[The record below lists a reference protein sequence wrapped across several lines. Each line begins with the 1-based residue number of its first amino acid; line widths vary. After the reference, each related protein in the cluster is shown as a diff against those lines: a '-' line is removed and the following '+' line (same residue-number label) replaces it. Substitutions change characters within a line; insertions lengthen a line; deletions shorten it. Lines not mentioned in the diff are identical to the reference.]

1 MLLKNVYQWD
11 ICNQEDLDIF
21 STESLEIDQS
31 STRTLY
37 RTDPTA
43 DPNQSR
49 KRAEERAGKNTRRM
63 VRRKPNETPEQ
74 LQKQGQKRVE
84 KGKKKMPPSP
94 AKEEPEKQ
102 LEEESTPII
111 CTWDEF
117 LERLAQDP
125 ELEESEEEWT
135 PIICTRD
142 EFLERLAED
151 LELRNRRE
159 SGRNDGYSII
169 VKAVVER
176 RDGNAARA
184 EFVETEGP
192 RLAHLVDPNGG
203 RLLDWFDGGYN
214 KEFIPMAE
222 DPDGNIVP
230 AEELL
235 ETSRDIYRNT
245 ERMLVRQDLDRQD
258 EFLLISLMGG
268 VDYHNKDFDQARKWI
283 EREHRSDLTQLME
296 EQEAAGV

>member
-21 STESLEIDQS
+21 STESLEIHQS
-31 STRTLY
+31 AARTLY
-37 RTDPTA
+37 RTDPMA

-49 KRAEERAGKNTRRM
+49 KRAEERAENNGTRRR

-74 LQKQGQKRVE
+74 LQKQGQKQE
-84 KGKKKMPPSP
+84 GKGKKKMPPSP
-94 AKEEPEKQ
+94 VKEEPEEQ
-102 LEEESTPII
+102 LEEG
-111 CTWDEF
+111 
-117 LERLAQDP
+117 
-125 ELEESEEEWT
+125 LEEKWT
-135 PIICTRD
+135 PVICTRD
-142 EFLERLAED
+142 EFLERLARD
-151 LELRNRRE
+151 LEIRNRRE
-159 SGRNDGYSII
+159 SGRNDGYSIV

-176 RDGNAARA
+176 RNGNAART

-203 RLLDWFDGGYN
+203 RILEWFADESGKQYD
-214 KEFIPMAE
+214 EDFIPMAE

-235 ETSRDIYRNT
+235 ETSWDIRRNT
-245 ERMLVRQDLDRQD
+245 QRMLVRPDLDRQD
-258 EFLLISLMGG
+258 QLLLIALMGG
-268 VDYHNKDFDQARKWI
+268 LDYYNKDFYLEKEWI

-296 EQEAAGV
+296 EQEAAGA

>member
-21 STESLEIDQS
+21 TTESLEIDQS
-31 STRTLY
+31 AARTLY

-49 KRAEERAGKNTRRM
+49 KRAEERAENNGTRRRM
-63 VRRKPNETPEQ
+63 RRRKPNETPEQ
-74 LQKQGQKRVE
+74 LQKQGQKQAE
-84 KGKKKMPPSP
+84 KGKKKMPPAP
-94 AKEEPEKQ
+94 VKEEPEEQ
-102 LEEESTPII
+102 LE
-111 CTWDEF
+111 
-117 LERLAQDP
+117 
-125 ELEESEEEWT
+125 EESEEEWT
-135 PIICTRD
+135 SIICTRD
-142 EFLERLAED
+142 EFLERLARD
-151 LELRNRRE
+151 LELRNGRE

-169 VKAVVER
+169 VRAVVER
-176 RDGNAARA
+176 RDGNAVRA

-203 RLLDWFDGGYN
+203 RILEWFADGRRKQYD
-214 KEFIPMAE
+214 KDFIPMAE

-235 ETSRDIYRNT
+235 KTSWDIYRNT
-245 ERMLVRQDLDRQD
+245 EQMLVHQDLDRQD
-258 EFLLISLMGG
+258 GWLLISLMGG
-268 VDYHNKDFDQARKWI
+268 IDYHNKDFDEEREWI

-296 EQEAAGV
+296 EQEAAAA